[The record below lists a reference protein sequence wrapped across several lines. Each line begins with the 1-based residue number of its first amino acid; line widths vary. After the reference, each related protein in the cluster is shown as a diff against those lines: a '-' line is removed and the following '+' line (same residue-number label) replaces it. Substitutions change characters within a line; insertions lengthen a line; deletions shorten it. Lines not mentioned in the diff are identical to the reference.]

1 MKRGVA
7 IMLIAMLCNQ
17 VQAQEKKNW
26 LFRQVGNLAA
36 FVDKMSVTGID
47 TNYINI
53 PEKPWQVILRYN
65 ANDML
70 LRSSTK
76 MDLQP
81 LTEGEES
88 AEMNWG
94 TIISPRTSSSIGFWV
109 GYRGYGLGYSLSLS
123 EGHGRNFRFSAT
135 GSRYSI
141 SLRLRRFKT
150 DELGIR
156 LSGYDPEEGAFD
168 WETEGYTDEPL
179 SVHTTLVD
187 GYYMLNG
194 KRFSHA
200 AAYDQSAI
208 QLRSAGSIVV
218 GASWFYTSLNYVS
231 NRNALIIQIMNGI
244 GRTQIYEG
252 SVGVGYAYNWVPVKD
267 LLVNIIAIP
276 QFTLYNRAKVYLYE
290 SNYDALLE
298 SEETS
303 PDGKMAPPEDGS
315 LPDDLTITP
324 TGTAEKHGN
333 VSLNFDARMSVTY
346 QLGRCFINAFGQV
359 NHYNHRF
366 GDNHMKITDWNINGS
381 IGIRL

>member
-7 IMLIAMLCNQ
+7 IMLIAMLCCQ

-26 LFRQVGNLAA
+26 VSRQWNRLVS
-36 FVDKMSVTGID
+36 FIDEMSVSGID
-47 TNYINI
+47 TNYIAI
-53 PEKPWQVILRYN
+53 PEKPWQIILRYN

-76 MDLQP
+76 MSEETLISQGIN
-81 LTEGEES
+81 GEYEW
-88 AEMNWG
+88 E
-94 TIISPRTSSSIGFWV
+94 TTVSPNTSSSIGLWV

-123 EGHGRNFRFSAT
+123 KGQGRNFLFAAT
-135 GSRYSI
+135 GSRFSI

-150 DELGIR
+150 NDMGIR
-156 LSGYDPEEGAFD
+156 LSGFDEDGKFD
-168 WETEGYTDEPL
+168 WKSEGHADDPL

-218 GASWFYTSLNYVS
+218 GASWFYTSLNS
-231 NRNALIIQIMNGI
+231 ASDNNAILIQTMNGI

-252 SVGVGYAYNWVPVKD
+252 SIGLGYTYNWVPTKN
-267 LLVNIIAIP
+267 LLVNVIAIP
-276 QFTLYNRAKVYLYE
+276 QFTLYNRAKAYLYE
-290 SNYDALLE
+290 SNYDIFLKPGE
-298 SEETS
+298 IT
-303 PDGKMAPPEDGS
+303 PDGKKALPVDGTW
-315 LPDDLTITP
+315 PDDFAITP
-324 TGTAEKHGN
+324 KGTAEKHGSI
-333 VSLNFDARMSVTY
+333 SLNFDARMSVTY
-346 QLGRCFINAFGQV
+346 QLGRYFINAYGQV
-359 NHYNHRF
+359 NHYNHYF
-366 GDNHMKITDWNINGS
+366 GDNHMKITDWSVNGS

>member
-7 IMLIAMLCNQ
+7 IMLIAMLCSQ

-26 LFRQVGNLAA
+26 LFRQVGKLIA
-36 FVDKMSVTGID
+36 FVDTMSVTGID
-47 TNYINI
+47 TNYIKI
-53 PEKPWQVILRYN
+53 PEKPWQVIMRYN

-70 LRSSTK
+70 LRSKTK
-76 MDLQP
+76 LDIQA
-81 LTEGEES
+81 LTE
-88 AEMNWG
+88 AEMNWE
-94 TIISPRTSSSIGFWV
+94 TIISPRTSSSIGLWV

-123 EGHGRNFRFSAT
+123 EGHGSNFRFSAT
-135 GSRYSI
+135 GARSSI

-150 DELGIR
+150 NELGIHVY
-156 LSGYDPEEGAFD
+156 GNGPEDETFD
-168 WETEGYTDEPL
+168 MDTNGYTDDPL
-179 SVHTTLVD
+179 SVHTTLID

-218 GASWFYTSLNYVS
+218 GASWFYTSLDYVS
-231 NRNALIIQIMNGI
+231 NRNAFFIEMVNGI

-252 SVGVGYAYNWVPVKD
+252 SIGVGYAYNWVPVKD

-290 SNYDALLE
+290 SNYDTLLE
-298 SEETS
+298 PGETS
-303 PDGKMAPPEDGS
+303 
-315 LPDDLTITP
+315 PDDLTITP
-324 TGTAEKHGN
+324 SGTVEKHGN
-333 VSLNFDARMSVTY
+333 VSLNLDARMSVTY
-346 QLGRCFINAFGQV
+346 QLGCCFINTYGQV